1 MSTEIGSQ
9 SDSAEP
15 RGRTRTPPTVAH
27 PTRAERAAKGKA
39 ARAVVPLASHA
50 EVATD
55 HDRPD
60 PIALLESQATSRVP
74 ELVPIRYGR
83 MVTTPFAFY
92 RGAALVMASD
102 LSRTSSPRLN
112 TQICGDAH
120 MTNFGVFGSPER
132 RLLFDLNDFDETAP
146 GPFEW
151 DVKRLAVSLE
161 IAGRGNGFKSKER
174 RATVV
179 TAVQS
184 YRESMR
190 AFAQQGNLD
199 V

>member
-9 SDSAEP
+9 ADSAETL
-15 RGRTRTPPTVAH
+15 GRSKTPPRVAH
-27 PTRAERAAKGKA
+27 LTRAERAAKGKA
-39 ARAVVPLASHA
+39 ARTVASLTSHA
-50 EVATD
+50 D
-55 HDRPD
+55 FDPNGDRPD

-102 LSRTSSPRLN
+102 LSRTPSPGLS

-146 GPFEW
+146 GP
-151 DVKRLAVSLE
+151 VRV
-161 IAGRGNGFKSKER
+161 GREALG
-174 RATVV
+174 
-179 TAVQS
+179 
-184 YRESMR
+184 RESGDR
-190 AFAQQGNLD
+190 WQGQRVQDEGAPCDGGGGGAELP
-199 V
+199 